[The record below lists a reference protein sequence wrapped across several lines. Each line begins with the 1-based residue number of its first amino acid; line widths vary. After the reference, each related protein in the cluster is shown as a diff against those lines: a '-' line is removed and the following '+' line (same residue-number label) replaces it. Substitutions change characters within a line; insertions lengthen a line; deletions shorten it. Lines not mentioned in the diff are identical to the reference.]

1 MPRPFH
7 FLSHDDH
14 PAVARTVARLR
25 ASLLAL
31 VVAAGI
37 LLLLALLAIR
47 QAATGSHAGPTFS
60 GIPLD
65 SALVALI
72 AGFVAVGVLL
82 VIIARSPFAL
92 ARDQAIGLIEVNRQ
106 LDESTLETFAA
117 LNAAIEAKDR
127 YASGHGLRVTLV
139 CILIAQ
145 ELGVDERD
153 LDVLRHAATF
163 HDIGKIAVPDA
174 VLQKRGRL
182 TDSEF
187 EAMRVHPIEGARI
200 CSKLQ
205 SLRAAVPI
213 VRAHHERVDGRGYPD
228 GLVAD
233 AIPIGARILAVAD
246 AWDALTS
253 DRPYREGQPA
263 FVALE
268 EIRRCTGSQ
277 FDERVVAA
285 FVEVLAKDPWMFGL
299 TPEDVAA
306 NARSLP
312 APAPASRGVGGID
325 DGRGG
330 SAREGADLVTERER
344 VIDWSDGFADEDLRA
359 G

>member
-7 FLSHDDH
+7 FLTHDDH

-25 ASLLAL
+25 ASLLA
-31 VVAAGI
+31 VVVTAGV
-37 LLLLALLAIR
+37 LLLLTLLAIR
-47 QAATGSHAGPTFS
+47 QAASEPHDGASFA

-65 SALVALI
+65 STLVALI
-72 AGFVAVGVLL
+72 AGFFAMGVLL
-82 VIIARSPFAL
+82 VLIARSPFAL
-92 ARDQAIGLIEVNRQ
+92 ARDQAIGLIEINRQ
-106 LDESTLETFAA
+106 LAESTLETFAA

-127 YASGHGLRVTLV
+127 YGSGHGLRVTLV
-139 CILIAQ
+139 SILIAQ
-145 ELGVDERD
+145 ELGIPEQG
-153 LDVLRHAATF
+153 LDVLRQAATF

-174 VLQKRGRL
+174 VLQKTGRL
-182 TDSEF
+182 TDTEF
-187 EAMRVHPIEGARI
+187 EAMKVHPIESARI
-200 CSKLQ
+200 CSKLHA
-205 SLRAAVPI
+205 LRPAVPL

-228 GLVAD
+228 GLVGD
-233 AIPIGARILAVAD
+233 DIPVGARILAVAD

-253 DRPYREGQPA
+253 DRPYRQGQPA

-312 APAPASRGVGGID
+312 APTPTSRGVGGID

-330 SAREGADLVTERER
+330 SVREDGDLVSERER
-344 VIDWSDGFADEDLRA
+344 EIDWSAGFADDDLRA